1 MTGADGT
8 GAAVSALH
16 PPERGR
22 LTVPDRAQR
31 EDLAEFVGRAV
42 RLDGGVVVRLRAR
55 PGGDGDPDA
64 VEAWAPTPF
73 DALVTRTAP
82 GHVTPGDVTV
92 VGSDLLAALAVAGRG
107 GRSDGSGGPATSVEP
122 GTPVDDRW
130 RGPLP
135 PLRPDRRWEV
145 VGEVPGAEL
154 SGLAE
159 RGVAAAR
166 AGDPSGRPSAAL
178 LDQIVLTVTDD
189 ASGTEVRVPMRCV
202 FALSGMGFVGAGEP
216 DQAVRVSSDGG
227 WLRLDAR
234 GGAVVRRRRAQLPLL
249 A

>member
-1 MTGADGT
+1 MSGRHVSRPNGA
-8 GAAVSALH
+8 GAAVSGTRAA
-16 PPERGR
+16 RAR

-42 RLDGGVVVRLRAR
+42 RLDGGVVVRLRTR
-55 PGGDGDPDA
+55 PGAASSEVVGEPDA
-64 VEAWAPTPF
+64 VEAFATTPF

-82 GHVTPGDVTV
+82 GGLVPGDVTV
-92 VGSDLLAALAVAGRG
+92 VGSELLAALAVAGG
-107 GRSDGSGGPATSVEP
+107 ASVEP
-122 GTPVDDRW
+122 GTPVDERW

-145 VGEVPGAEL
+145 VGEVPAAEVG
-154 SGLAE
+154 GLAE

-178 LDQIVLTVTDD
+178 LDQVVLTVTGDG
-189 ASGTEVRVPMRCV
+189 SGTEVRVPMRCL
-202 FALSGMGFVGAGEP
+202 FALSGMGFVGTGSGDDE
-216 DQAVRVSSDGG
+216 AVRVSTDGG
-227 WLRLDAR
+227 WLRLDTR

>member
-1 MTGADGT
+1 VTGPDGT
-8 GAAVSALH
+8 AGAVSELR
-16 PPERGR
+16 PSGRGR

-42 RLDGGVVVRLRAR
+42 RLDPAVVVRLRAR
-55 PGGDGDPDA
+55 PGSDGDPAA

-73 DALVTRTAP
+73 DALVSRTAP
-82 GHVTPGDVTV
+82 GEVTPDDVTV
-92 VGSDLLAALAVAGRG
+92 VGSDLLAGLAVAGSR
-107 GRSDGSGGPATSVEP
+107 SVEP

-145 VGEVPGAEL
+145 VGEVPAAEL

-166 AGDPSGRPSAAL
+166 AGDPSGRPTAAL

-189 ASGTEVRVPMRCV
+189 ASGAEVRVPMRCV

-216 DQAVRVSSDGG
+216 EQTVRVSTDGG

>member
-1 MTGADGT
+1 
-8 GAAVSALH
+8 
-16 PPERGR
+16 
-22 LTVPDRAQR
+22 
-31 EDLAEFVGRAV
+31 
-42 RLDGGVVVRLRAR
+42 
-55 PGGDGDPDA
+55 
-64 VEAWAPTPF
+64 
-73 DALVTRTAP
+73 
-82 GHVTPGDVTV
+82 
-92 VGSDLLAALAVAGRG
+92 
-107 GRSDGSGGPATSVEP
+107 
-122 GTPVDDRW
+122 VDDRW

-145 VGEVPGAEL
+145 VGEVPAAEL

-166 AGDPSGRPSAAL
+166 AGDPSGRPTAAL

-189 ASGTEVRVPMRCV
+189 ASGAEVRVPMRCV

-216 DQAVRVSSDGG
+216 DQPVRVSTDGG

-249 A
+249 R

>member
-1 MTGADGT
+1 VTGPDGV
-8 GAAVSALH
+8 GAAVSERRS
-16 PPERGR
+16 PGRGR
-22 LTVPDRAQR
+22 LTVPDPAQR

-42 RLDGGVVVRLRAR
+42 RLDAAVVVRLRAR
-55 PGGDGDPDA
+55 PGADGDPDA

-73 DALVTRTAP
+73 DALVNRTAP
-82 GHVTPGDVTV
+82 GEVAPADVTV
-92 VGSDLLAALAVAGRG
+92 VGSDLLAGLAVAG
-107 GRSDGSGGPATSVEP
+107 SASLDP

-145 VGEVPGAEL
+145 VGEVPAAEL

-189 ASGTEVRVPMRCV
+189 ASGAEVRVPMRCV

-216 DQAVRVSSDGG
+216 DQAVRVSTDGG

-234 GGAVVRRRRAQLPLL
+234 GGAVVRRRRAQLPW